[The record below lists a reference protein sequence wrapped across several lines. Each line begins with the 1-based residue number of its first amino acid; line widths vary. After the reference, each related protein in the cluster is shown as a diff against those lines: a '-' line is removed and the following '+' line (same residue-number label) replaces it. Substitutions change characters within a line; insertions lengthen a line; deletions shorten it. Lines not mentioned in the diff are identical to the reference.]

1 MTNSQKELIKQAK
14 DTALDVM
21 RHNSK
26 GSHKGLPRT
35 AGWGYPEPYTRDWLI
50 SSLGILASKDELLIK
65 TLRRVLETLAKN
77 QSPLGHIPSLVNNST
92 DRGSSD
98 ATPLFIMA
106 LVLYRNAVGEKRFLD
121 AALTKSVRWMEYQS
135 PANLS
140 MVAQMPT
147 SDWRDEQWV
156 IGYGLYVNT
165 IVYIYLRLMR
175 QSERALDL
183 QETMDRFTVPALNPP
198 KIVREGFSIKE
209 RPYYALWTYKI
220 YQSERFDLL
229 GNSLAIISGLASP
242 VRARKIIKW
251 IENQI
256 GLLKS
261 SGDLAVDMPPNLF
274 PYIRPQDSDW
284 MPRYERYNR
293 PGEYHNGG
301 IWPFICGFYIAAL
314 VKAKQ
319 YKLAEKRLLT
329 LTELIKPAK
338 EADVKFGFN
347 EWLKAQDGRP
357 KGEDWQTWS
366 AAIYYYAACC
376 VEQKRTIF
384 FDKLH

>member
-1 MTNSQKELIKQAK
+1 MTESRKKLIKQAK
-14 DTALDVM
+14 DAALEVLL
-21 RHNSK
+21 HNSR
-26 GSHKGLPRT
+26 GPYKGLPRT

-50 SSLGILASKDELLIK
+50 SSLGILASQDKRLIK

-77 QSPLGHIPSLVNNST
+77 QSPLGHIPSLVNDST

-98 ATPLFIMA
+98 GTPLFIMA
-106 LVLYRNAVGEKRFLD
+106 VALFRKAAGEKKFLES
-121 AALTKSVRWMEYQS
+121 ALNKAVRWMEYQS
-135 PANLS
+135 PANRS

-165 IVYIYLRLMR
+165 IVYIYLRLLK
-175 QSERALDL
+175 QNKSALDL

-198 KIVREGFSIKE
+198 KRIREGFKIKN
-209 RPYYALWTYKI
+209 RPYYALWSYKI

-229 GNSLAIISGLASP
+229 GNSLAIISGLAPP
-242 VRARKIIKW
+242 VRAKKIINW
-251 IENQI
+251 IEKQTSA
-256 GLLKS
+256 LKS

-274 PYIRPQDSDW
+274 PFIRQGDFDW
-284 MPRYERYNR
+284 MPRYEKYNK

-319 YKLAEKRLLT
+319 FKLAERRLLT
-329 LTELIKPAK
+329 LTSLITPAK
-338 EADVKFGFN
+338 KADVKFGFN
-347 EWLKAQDGRP
+347 EWLKAQDGCP
-357 KGEDWQTWS
+357 CGQDWQTWS
-366 AAIYYYAACC
+366 AAMYFYAACC
-376 VEQKRTIF
+376 VEQKSTIF
-384 FDKLH
+384 FDNFS